1 MAVKRGGLGKGL
13 DSLIPDNG
21 KAAENEKK
29 VKVVEKVVE
38 KIIVER
44 KYTNEI
50 TPIQAIL
57 PIVMEEIERKRKKYI
72 EEHPEEFKK

>member
-1 MAVKRGGLGKGL
+1 MPKNKRGGVIMAKKE
-13 DSLIPDNG
+13 DN
-21 KAAENEKK
+21 
-29 VKVVEKVVE
+29 KVVE

>member
-1 MAVKRGGLGKGL
+1 MSSQKKSKTRE
-13 DSLIPDNG
+13 DN
-21 KAAENEKK
+21 KI
-29 VKVVEKVVE
+29 VE

>member
-1 MAVKRGGLGKGL
+1 MGKKE
-13 DSLIPDNG
+13 DN
-21 KAAENEKK
+21 
-29 VKVVEKVVE
+29 KVVE